1 MATVVEAPAQ
11 ALGGWP
17 LAGRALRSAWWIWL
31 LPAAMVVAIAARS
44 IVGLDYV
51 HIAGGLLWTGTDL
64 FMGLVVGPVMR
75 RLAPPARRAVT
86 EHLLPRM
93 LFYMPVVALA
103 TTTSG
108 YYLSRWTGIGQSG
121 PSHVWFVAAV
131 VVTLLMFVQGIGILL
146 PTNLAMYLE
155 SARPNPDVEKIRRT
169 MVRYMR
175 MVAWQGVC
183 QLAIIFVMVRFV
195 VG

>member
-1 MATVVEAPAQ
+1 LATVVEAPAQ

-17 LAGRALRSAWWIWL
+17 LVGRALRSAWWIWL
-31 LPAAMVVAIAARS
+31 LPAAMVVALAVRS
-44 IVGLDYV
+44 IVALDYV

-64 FMGLVVGPVMR
+64 FMGLVVAPVMR

-121 PSHVWFVAAV
+121 PGHAWFVAAV
-131 VVTLLMFVQGIGILL
+131 VITLLMFVQGIGILL

-183 QLAIIFVMVRFV
+183 QLAIIFVMVRLV